1 MPRAPNTH
9 ISFDADDIQDCKRAI
24 SELKMVI
31 LNMYGAAA
39 ARRLFADAT
48 PSRRGVKTDKNAF
61 LLAEYLLHKRYGG
74 SVKRCAKDL
83 AEANKR
89 LPREWRYGPSGS
101 TVPATM
107 EKQLRRQIKRMGKDR
122 AYREFIE
129 DYAARGFLPLKVMI
143 MCEDPS
149 FQKFII
155 RKFLEGVSPPVGT
168 FQS

>member
-9 ISFDADDIQDCKRAI
+9 VSFYADDIEDCKRAI

-31 LNMYGAAA
+31 LKLYGAAA

-61 LLAEYLLHKRYGG
+61 LLAEYLRRYKHYGR

-83 AEANKR
+83 AEANRR

-122 AYREFIE
+122 GYREFIE
-129 DYAARGFLPLKVMI
+129 SHNFLPLKAMT
-143 MCEDPS
+143 MCEDPL
-149 FQKFII
+149 FQNFMF
-155 RKFLEGVSPPVGT
+155 RTFLEGVSPPAGT